1 MNAVLCIGSSR
12 DWAEYGNM
20 LLDSASNPPK
30 TGTIKGATNDITRR
44 NTKRKEVYPRTKIP
58 RKGTDVGLR
67 TARER
72 GVGDILYLHGRSVL
86 GSVL

>member
-1 MNAVLCIGSSR
+1 ML
-12 DWAEYGNM
+12 NM

-30 TGTIKGATNDITRR
+30 TGTIKGVTNDITRR
-44 NTKRKEVYPRTKIP
+44 TIERKEVYTRTEIP
-58 RKGTDVGLR
+58 RKGADVGLR
-67 TARER
+67 TAREW